1 MFALLTVRLLRGS
14 DPTVVLVL
22 NLFGTFVFG
31 ISGGLAAVRA
41 RLDPFGV
48 IVLAAVV
55 GLAGGITRDV
65 LIGRPPA
72 TFRDWRYLAVVGGAG
87 VVTWIGAPMLARMQ
101 RTIDVLDAAGLGLF
115 SVTGASIALSYR
127 LGAPEAVVLGAIS
140 GIGGGIL
147 RDMIVREVP
156 HVLRSGLY
164 AIPAIIGA
172 AIDVG
177 AVRAG
182 QHGVLFPVIGAATC
196 FAVRMAGI
204 RYHVSLPPPPL
215 RPRDPA
221 VQSGSGDDARGDA

>member
-1 MFALLTVRLLRGS
+1 MPGISASVTATLLRS
-14 DPTVVLVL
+14 FDPTTVLVL
-22 NLFGTFVFG
+22 NLCGTFVFG
-31 ISGGLAAVRA
+31 ISGGLAGVRA

-48 IVLAAVV
+48 VVLAAVV

-87 VVTWIGAPMLARMQ
+87 VVTWIAAPALDRMQ

-115 SVTGASIALSYR
+115 SVTGASIALNYR

-147 RDMIVREVP
+147 RDLIVREIP

-164 AIPAIIGA
+164 AVPAIIGA
-172 AIDVG
+172 TIVVVAQRAGEHGLTFPLVG
-177 AVRAG
+177 AVA
-182 QHGVLFPVIGAATC
+182 C
-196 FAVRMAGI
+196 FAVRTAAI
-204 RYHVSLPPPPL
+204 RYDLSLPPA
-215 RPRDPA
+215 RPE
-221 VQSGSGDDARGDA
+221 

>member
-1 MFALLTVRLLRGS
+1 MSASVTATLLRTF
-14 DPTVVLVL
+14 DPTTVLVL
-22 NLFGTFVFG
+22 NLCGTFVFG
-31 ISGGLAAVRA
+31 ISGGLAGVRA

-48 IVLAAVV
+48 VVLAAVV

-87 VVTWIGAPMLARMQ
+87 LVTWLAAPALDRMQ
-101 RTIDVLDAAGLGLF
+101 RSIDLMDAAGLGLF
-115 SVTGASIALSYR
+115 SVTGASIALTYR

-147 RDMIVREVP
+147 RDLIVREIP

-172 AIDVG
+172 TIVVVAQRAGEHGVTFPLVG
-177 AVRAG
+177 A
-182 QHGVLFPVIGAATC
+182 AAC
-196 FAVRMAGI
+196 FAVRVAAI
-204 RYHVSLPPPPL
+204 RYDLSLPP
-215 RPRDPA
+215 
-221 VQSGSGDDARGDA
+221 ARSE